1 MQIESFNEALIECV
15 KSAGGSKVVASILWP
30 EKPLSQA
37 QQLLLSCLNTERAEK
52 LNPEQALLIIKLAK
66 EAGIHTGIEY
76 ICHTL
81 SYTMPQPI
89 QPEDEKAQLMREFIA
104 AQKQM
109 ANLAKQM
116 EIKGILKVVS

>member
-15 KSAGGSKVVASILWP
+15 KAAGGSKVVASILWP

-52 LNPEQALLIIKLAK
+52 LNPEQSLLIIKLAK
-66 EAGIHTGIEY
+66 ETGAHIGIEY

-81 SYTMPQPI
+81 RYTTPQSI

-104 AQKQM
+104 AQKLM
-109 ANLAKQM
+109 ANIAKQM
-116 EIKGILKVVS
+116 ESVGILKAVA